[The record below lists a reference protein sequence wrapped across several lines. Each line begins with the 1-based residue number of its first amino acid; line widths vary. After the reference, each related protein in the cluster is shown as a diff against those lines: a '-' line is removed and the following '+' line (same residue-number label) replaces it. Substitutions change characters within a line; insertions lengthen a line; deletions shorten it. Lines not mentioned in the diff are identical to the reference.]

1 MPVESNNDSIW
12 TDNYIADNIVVKH
25 IVNDIETQNNGKLID
40 TKKNLDD
47 SANEKDND
55 DILKFYMQC
64 KNNCKIGLL
73 NSNSLRHKFYPII
86 QMLHNQYF
94 DATRD

>member
-12 TDNYIADNIVVKH
+12 TDNCIADNIVVKN
-25 IVNDIETQNNGKLID
+25 IVNDIETQNDGKLIG

-47 SANEKDND
+47 SNANKKNND
-55 DILKFYMQC
+55 DILKLYMQC

-73 NSNSLRHKFYPII
+73 NINSLRHKFYPII
-86 QMLHNQYF
+86 QMLHKSIF
-94 DATRD
+94 